1 MVMDLFQ
8 ELMQEKNEIMMQS
21 LSGKQL
27 NFTKLREIAGKFA
40 DCNDVSLKTDGTDEE
55 LWKSVIG
62 YFRELLK
69 KSK

>member
-1 MVMDLFQ
+1 MDLFQ
-8 ELMQEKNEIMMQS
+8 DLMQEKDEIMMQS
-21 LSGKQL
+21 LSGEKPD
-27 NFTKLREIAGKFA
+27 FTKLREIAEEFA

-69 KSK
+69 KSR